1 MSSKPSEY
9 YSICR
14 LSSCMQLFSS
24 SPCSFSITQ
33 SFLFL
38 LSPFHP
44 LFLFSLIFVFLFSV
58 PFLSCVSLHPSST
71 SFFFKS
77 PFHSLFNSTPII
89 LWSRIPSNGKRKYP
103 FFLQLTRFS
112 FEPMWCW
119 ERLASPS
126 GNSGKH

>member
-14 LSSCMQLFSS
+14 LSSCMQLFSP

-33 SFLFL
+33 SFSFL

-44 LFLFSLIFVFLFSV
+44 LFLFSLIFVFFSLCHFFPV
-58 PFLSCVSLHPSST
+58 FPFIHHLLLL
-71 SFFFKS
+71 FKS